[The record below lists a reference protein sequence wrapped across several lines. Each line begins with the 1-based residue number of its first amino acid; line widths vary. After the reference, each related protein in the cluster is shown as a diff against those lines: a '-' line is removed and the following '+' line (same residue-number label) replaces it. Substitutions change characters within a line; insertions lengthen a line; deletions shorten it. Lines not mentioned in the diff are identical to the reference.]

1 MITLTDT
8 DVVRLLRKNN
18 LNSDT
23 LQENVVAKLREKGV
37 KLATAESCTGGLL
50 SERITAV
57 SGASDVFDFGV
68 CTYAN
73 EMKHK
78 VLGVSNETLSVL
90 GAVSAETAMQM
101 AEGARNVSG
110 ADLAV
115 STTGIAGPTGGTPEK
130 PVGLV
135 YCGISTKD
143 KSYAIKLMLGGS
155 INMVNSRGYI
165 RKLTSDAVL
174 LTILSIL
181 QYLVVVKKITCK
193 NLDYVLKLP

>member
-90 GAVSAETAMQM
+90 GAVSAETA
-101 AEGARNVSG
+101 N
-110 ADLAV
+110 AD
-115 STTGIAGPTGGTPEK
+115 GRGCKKCFG
-130 PVGLV
+130 
-135 YCGISTKD
+135 CGFSRKYNGNCR
-143 KSYAIKLMLGGS
+143 SYGR
-155 INMVNSRGYI
+155 NSRKAC
-165 RKLTSDAVL
+165 RSCLLRNQHKRQKLCNKAYAWR
-174 LTILSIL
+174 
-181 QYLVVVKKITCK
+181 QY
-193 NLDYVLKLP
+193 

>member
-143 KSYAIKLMLGGS
+143 KSYAIKLML
-155 INMVNSRGYI
+155 
-165 RKLTSDAVL
+165 
-174 LTILSIL
+174 LSLIH
-181 QYLVVVKKITCK
+181 I
-193 NLDYVLKLP
+193 

>member
-73 EMKHK
+73 ERNIRCLEFQTKRCLCLAQFRLK
-78 VLGVSNETLSVL
+78 LP
-90 GAVSAETAMQM
+90 MQM

-181 QYLVVVKKITCK
+181 Q
-193 NLDYVLKLP
+193 

>member
-1 MITLTDT
+1 MITLTDI
-8 DVVRLLRKNN
+8 DVIHLLRKNQ
-18 LNSDT
+18 LDADT
-23 LQENVVAKLREKGV
+23 LQEKVVAKLKAKGI
-37 KLATAESCTGGLL
+37 KLSTAESCTGGLI

-57 SGASDVFDFGV
+57 SGSSEVFDCGI
-68 CTYAN
+68 CSYSN
-73 EMKHK
+73 DIKHK
-78 VLGVSNETLSVL
+78 VLGVSEETLSIL

-101 AEGARNVSG
+101 AEGVRKLAD

-135 YCGISTKD
+135 FCGICTKD
-143 KSYAIKLMLGGS
+143 KSYAIKLMLGGN
-155 INMVNSRGYI
+155 INRTNSRGYI

-181 QYLVVVKKITCK
+181 
-193 NLDYVLKLP
+193 

>member
-8 DVVRLLRKNN
+8 DVVRLLRRPTGFSGVPPVRKNN

-181 QYLVVVKKITCK
+181 Q
-193 NLDYVLKLP
+193 

>member
-57 SGASDVFDFGV
+57 SGASEVFDFGV

-90 GAVSAETAMQM
+90 GAVSAETA
-101 AEGARNVSG
+101 N
-110 ADLAV
+110 ADGRGCKKCFGCRF
-115 STTGIAGPTGGTPEK
+115 SRKYNGN
-130 PVGLV
+130 
-135 YCGISTKD
+135 CR
-143 KSYAIKLMLGGS
+143 SYGR
-155 INMVNSRGYI
+155 NSRKAC
-165 RKLTSDAVL
+165 RSCLLRNQHKRQKLCNKAYAWR
-174 LTILSIL
+174 
-181 QYLVVVKKITCK
+181 QY
-193 NLDYVLKLP
+193 

>member
-90 GAVSAETAMQM
+90 GAD
-101 AEGARNVSG
+101 GRG
-110 ADLAV
+110 CKKCF
-115 STTGIAGPTGGTPEK
+115 G
-130 PVGLV
+130 
-135 YCGISTKD
+135 CGFSRKYNGNCR
-143 KSYAIKLMLGGS
+143 SYGR
-155 INMVNSRGYI
+155 NSRKAC
-165 RKLTSDAVL
+165 RSCLLRNQHKRQKLCNKAYAWR
-174 LTILSIL
+174 
-181 QYLVVVKKITCK
+181 QY
-193 NLDYVLKLP
+193 

>member
-1 MITLTDT
+1 MPVLNRIYEKFSEMILMITLTDT

-143 KSYAIKLMLGGS
+143 KSYAIKLMLGGN
-155 INMVNSRGYI
+155 INMVNSEAI
-165 RKLTSDAVL
+165 
-174 LTILSIL
+174 
-181 QYLVVVKKITCK
+181 
-193 NLDYVLKLP
+193 

>member
-18 LNSDT
+18 FNSDT

-73 EMKHK
+73 EMNIRCLEFQTKRC
-78 VLGVSNETLSVL
+78 LC
-90 GAVSAETAMQM
+90 
-101 AEGARNVSG
+101 
-110 ADLAV
+110 LAQF
-115 STTGIAGPTGGTPEK
+115 
-130 PVGLV
+130 
-135 YCGISTKD
+135 
-143 KSYAIKLMLGGS
+143 
-155 INMVNSRGYI
+155 R
-165 RKLTSDAVL
+165 
-174 LTILSIL
+174 
-181 QYLVVVKKITCK
+181 
-193 NLDYVLKLP
+193 LKLQCRWQRVQEMFRVRI

>member
-143 KSYAIKLMLGGS
+143 KSYAIKLMA
-155 INMVNSRGYI
+155 
-165 RKLTSDAVL
+165 AVL
-174 LTILSIL
+174 TW
-181 QYLVVVKKITCK
+181 
-193 NLDYVLKLP
+193 